1 MSSFKKDDGTGMQ
14 APVETGAA
22 GAVSSSQVGRKNP
35 SQGKLRSGINDQ
47 RSMTRIDR
55 NKHGI
60 RRETNMGPKKTGRP
74 KKV

>member
-1 MSSFKKDDGTGMQ
+1 MSDDGTGMT
-14 APVETGAA
+14 PPPNSEPA

-35 SQGKLRSGINDQ
+35 TQGKIKPGFSGKPQ
-47 RSMTRIDR
+47 VKIDR

-60 RRETNMGPKKTGRP
+60 RRETTVGMKKTRP